1 MRAAYALFVAQ
12 AVLAQ
17 TPPLQT
23 ANIGDFRLESGR
35 TLKKCT
41 IAYRTWGK
49 LNEARDNAILFP
61 SFFNGTSEDLAD
73 YVGPGRILDPS
84 EHFIVAADALS
95 NGFSTSPSN
104 YTPARGRAFPQ
115 IAIGDMVESHYR
127 LLVRDLKIDKLE
139 AVVGISMGGM
149 QVYEWLVRYPNFA
162 RRAVAIVATPRMGP
176 EDIKLWIAQIP
187 LNRRDG
193 DPPPEEPAK
202 PSPKKDRL
210 GQILDI
216 LGMAA
221 DQGQKY
227 REPFNPLRQFEALQ
241 RHDIGRKFG
250 GSLDRAREA
259 IQTPLLTVVALK
271 DQALSPATPI
281 EFAKAAGWPVV
292 ELDSPSGHAAFKS
305 EAARIGEEI
314 SKFLRR

>member
-1 MRAAYALFVAQ
+1 MRIAAALLA
-12 AVLAQ
+12 ASASLAQ

-23 ANIGDFRLESGR
+23 ARIGDFRLESGIA
-35 TLKKCT
+35 LKDCVV
-41 IAYRTWGK
+41 AYRTWGN

-73 YVGPGRILDPS
+73 YVGEGRILDPS
-84 EHFIVAADALS
+84 SHFIVAADALG

-104 YTPARGRAFPQ
+104 YPPAKGRAFPN
-115 IAIGDMVESHYR
+115 ITIGDMVESHRR
-127 LLVRDLKIDKLE
+127 LLDELKIERLE
-139 AVVGISMGGM
+139 AIAGISMGGM

-176 EDIKLWIAQIP
+176 EDVKLWIAQIP

-193 DPPPEEPAK
+193 DPPEAAPA
-202 PSPKKDRL
+202 PAPKKDRFSK
-210 GQILDI
+210 ILDI

-227 REPFNPLRQFEALQ
+227 REPFNPLRQFEAIQ

-259 IQTPLLTVVALK
+259 IRTPLLSVVALK
-271 DQALSPATPI
+271 DQALSPATAI
-281 EFAKAAGWPVV
+281 DFAKAAGWPVI
-292 ELDSPSGHAAFKS
+292 ELDAKEGHAAFKS
-305 EAARIGEEI
+305 EAARIGHEI
-314 SKFLRR
+314 AKFLKENK